1 MAKYLPVT
9 ISSAIGPG
17 NLLTVFPQDLGP
29 QGTGKEET
37 GESAAAG
44 TAGPAAAPPSSL
56 LKLERVK
63 QAGGGA
69 VGWRRTWTAWRAVGS
84 TVPVKGNSTMTTR
97 YKVPNF
103 SMLDCHKHGGCLWDV
118 IRPGCPKHTKHQKV
132 SPPPK
137 PGTGAAGVVV
147 FQAGCTDS
155 MHKCWQ
161 LWHLLL
167 STGGWDVSRRLPSR
181 CGSLPICR
189 PLWLYHTP
197 KAELSPSQDFSSQPR
212 AGARH

>member
-1 MAKYLPVT
+1 M
-9 ISSAIGPG
+9 
-17 NLLTVFPQDLGP
+17 
-29 QGTGKEET
+29 
-37 GESAAAG
+37 AAASG
-44 TAGPAAAPPSSL
+44 MSSGQDAQSTPSTRKLAP
-56 LKLERVK
+56 
-63 QAGGGA
+63 
-69 VGWRRTWTAWRAVGS
+69 
-84 TVPVKGNSTMTTR
+84 
-97 YKVPNF
+97 
-103 SMLDCHKHGGCLWDV
+103 
-118 IRPGCPKHTKHQKV
+118 
-132 SPPPK
+132 PPPK

-212 AGARH
+212 AGARHYLVSGRLQAPLGLCFQIVLFSLVYILKLPGHSFVYSKQRNTNLEIIPWWGQLYPHCGRTEDKNHNTKRIFQKNKGTRHAHEFLDHATSHLYI

>member
-9 ISSAIGPG
+9 ISSATGPG

-37 GESAAAG
+37 GESAAAR

-56 LKLERVK
+56 LKLERVR

-132 SPPPK
+132 SPPPQ
-137 PGTGAAGVVV
+137 TRDWR
-147 FQAGCTDS
+147 C
-155 MHKCWQ
+155 
-161 LWHLLL
+161 
-167 STGGWDVSRRLPSR
+167 GGGGFPSR
-181 CGSLPICR
+181 LHRQHAQVLTALAPP
-189 PLWLYHTP
+189 PLHWRVRCLE
-197 KAELSPSQDFSSQPR
+197 KAT
-212 AGARH
+212 